1 MEREVRGI
9 IQRWLSWHGGVACQF
24 LRIPYIANITGL
36 GTAIEE
42 RSLFSKILTLA
53 YKQALRKAECIF
65 FQNQTNKKFFKK
77 IRMKHRNIK
86 CLPGSSVNLYGA

>member
-65 FQNQTNKKFFKK
+65 FQNQSNKKFFKK
-77 IRMKHRNIK
+77 IGLKHRNIK